1 MMHLESGYW
10 RVKNDPYPIL
20 VGGFNPSE
28 KCWSNWIISLSRV
41 DRVENKKSLK
51 PPPRIPI
58 FNCLIEIHSSMGIP
72 TSTVTFVLS
81 NFTL

>member
-28 KCWSNWIISLSRV
+28 KYWSNWIISLSRV
-41 DRVENKKSLK
+41 DRVEKKNL
-51 PPPRIPI
+51 
-58 FNCLIEIHSSMGIP
+58 
-72 TSTVTFVLS
+72 
-81 NFTL
+81 